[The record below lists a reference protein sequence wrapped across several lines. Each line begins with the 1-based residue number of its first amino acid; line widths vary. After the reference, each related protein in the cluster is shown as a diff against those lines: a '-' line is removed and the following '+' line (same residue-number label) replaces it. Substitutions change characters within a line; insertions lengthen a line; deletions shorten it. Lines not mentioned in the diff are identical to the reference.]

1 MAGNKNPITSQ
12 LQIPWWPPCFQGCR
26 TPAPVLRL
34 GDTQPA
40 LQGPPLS
47 APPPYIRPTLPGQC
61 PVQATGCPLLTSGS
75 PPALWGRSCWAGA
88 ELPSS
93 PQRMAFP
100 LLRYPYSLAVLPVG
114 CKQPWVP
121 RDGQGLTA
129 EATLRCRPS
138 GVHTDAI
145 DNHRSFHDKYGLA
158 GKRELEPEDEARPG
172 EDFNPRAHRVVGGPG
187 PPRSTTGAYAW
198 PGHIHWPPATE
209 AAKPGVS
216 SRGSHGWLRA
226 LAALSQALGWREG
239 RPAGAC
245 RCPGLR
251 RESLLVPRRL

>member
-100 LLRYPYSLAVLPVG
+100 LLRYPCPALFLQSG
-114 CKQPWVP
+114 CVACWLQAAL
-121 RDGQGLTA
+121 G
-129 EATLRCRPS
+129 PS
-138 GVHTDAI
+138 GWAGSHRRGHTQVP
-145 DNHRSFHDKYGLA
+145 SLWC
-158 GKRELEPEDEARPG
+158 
-172 EDFNPRAHRVVGGPG
+172 AHRCHRQPQII
-187 PPRSTTGAYAW
+187 PRQVW
-198 PGHIHWPPATE
+198 PCWQAGT
-209 AAKPGVS
+209 
-216 SRGSHGWLRA
+216 RTRRR
-226 LAALSQALGWREG
+226 SQAR
-239 RPAGAC
+239 
-245 RCPGLR
+245 
-251 RESLLVPRRL
+251 

>member
-1 MAGNKNPITSQ
+1 MPR
-12 LQIPWWPPCFQGCR
+12 GC
-26 TPAPVLRL
+26 
-34 GDTQPA
+34 A
-40 LQGPPLS
+40 LLLASLLLAAALS
-47 APPPYIRPTLPGQC
+47 ATLG
-61 PVQATGCPLLTSGS
+61 LGS
-75 PPALWGRSCWAGA
+75 PVKEKRGWTLNSAGY
-88 ELPSS
+88 
-93 PQRMAFP
+93 
-100 LLRYPYSLAVLPVG
+100 LLGP
-114 CKQPWVP
+114 
-121 RDGQGLTA
+121 
-129 EATLRCRPS
+129 
-138 GVHTDAI
+138 HAI

-216 SRGSHGWLRA
+216 SRGSHGRLRA
-226 LAALSQALGWREG
+226 SAALSQALGWREG
-239 RPAGAC
+239 RPAGAR